1 MIDRQLANV
10 IKPDINR
17 VYKEI
22 YGENQED
29 IVNIDDVR
37 RMDEIQISEDGGY
50 AILAIQKKH
59 ITILVKVKQQGK
71 HTYTIPKV
79 EFVEWN

>member
-1 MIDRQLANV
+1 MIDRQLASV
-10 IKPDINR
+10 ILPDINR

-37 RMDEIQISEDGGY
+37 RMDEIRISEDGGY
-50 AILAIQKKH
+50 AILAIQKKN
-59 ITILVKVKQQGK
+59 ITILVNVKQRGK
-71 HTYTIPKV
+71 HSYTIPSI